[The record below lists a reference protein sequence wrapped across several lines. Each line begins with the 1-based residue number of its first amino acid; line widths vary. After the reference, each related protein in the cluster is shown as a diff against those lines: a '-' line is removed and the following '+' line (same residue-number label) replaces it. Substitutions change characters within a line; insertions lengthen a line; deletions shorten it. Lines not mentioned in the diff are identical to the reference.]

1 LGSDRRFSLRQEDG
15 FAGLKSLLPP
25 PSRRACI
32 FIDPPY
38 EVKEDYRNLPRSLA
52 GALRRFPSGLYII
65 WYPLLGNRDATL
77 SETLIDLHRGNK
89 CRVELRTAPRTERG
103 MYGSGLVIL
112 NPPWTLKAALESA
125 MPVMADL
132 LGEGEWDLR
141 WEGPS

>member
-1 LGSDRRFSLRQEDG
+1 
-15 FAGLKSLLPP
+15 
-25 PSRRACI
+25 
-32 FIDPPY
+32 
-38 EVKEDYRNLPRSLA
+38 
-52 GALRRFPSGLYII
+52 
-65 WYPLLGNRDATL
+65 
-77 SETLIDLHRGNK
+77 
-89 CRVELRTAPRTERG
+89 